1 MSKRHSLKALFHR
14 SRTPSR
20 DRRANVEDDSGNIST
35 ISTSGNI
42 CKPNVE
48 RISTQTAT
56 VATSTAAS
64 QIPPEIVKQQAVRET
79 PSFRSEIPQA
89 SSKGLAATETSAA
102 GPLLSEELQE
112 DLWDEAYNKLKTEQA
127 KLFKAYQNCI
137 TNPDSFDSKDRPAID
152 LNAIHGKDRE
162 RYLAVKIETKLQ
174 EIKSK
179 QWPAAAKAYGKIVK
193 GVVFAKD
200 FIATAASNEPHAALA
215 WAGVS
220 MLLPVRACYFYL
232 GAPTSCLKAKKPL
245 SQRRQ
250 CPGCSLYLPLSL
262 VQSELSLC
270 PLFEL
275 EFRLTS

>member
-1 MSKRHSLKALFHR
+1 MSKRYALKSLFHR

-48 RISTQTAT
+48 RISTQAAT

-64 QIPPEIVKQQAVRET
+64 QIPSEIVKQQTVRET
-79 PSFRSEIPQA
+79 PSLRSEVPQA
-89 SSKGLAATETSAA
+89 SSKGLAATGTSTA
-102 GPLLSEELQE
+102 GPLLSEESQE

-127 KLFKAYQNCI
+127 KLFMAYQNYI
-137 TNPDSFDSKDRPAID
+137 ANPDSFDSKDRPAID
-152 LNAIHGKDRE
+152 LDAIHGRDRE

-174 EIKSK
+174 DIKSK

-193 GVVFAKD
+193 GVVFATD
-200 FIATAASNEPHAALA
+200 FIATAARNEPHAALA

-220 MLLPVRACYFYL
+220 MLLPVRAYYFHL
-232 GAPTSCLKAKKPL
+232 GAPISCLKAKMPL
-245 SQRRQ
+245 PLRRQ
-250 CPGCSLYLPLSL
+250 RLSCSLCLPLPS
-262 VQSELSLC
+262 V
-270 PLFEL
+270 
-275 EFRLTS
+275 

>member
-1 MSKRHSLKALFHR
+1 MSKRYALKSLFHR

-42 CKPNVE
+42 CKPSVE
-48 RISTQTAT
+48 RISTQAAT

-64 QIPPEIVKQQAVRET
+64 QIPSEIVKQQTVRET
-79 PSFRSEIPQA
+79 PSLPSEVPQA
-89 SSKGLAATETSAA
+89 SSKGLAATETSTA
-102 GPLLSEELQE
+102 GPLLSEESQE
-112 DLWDEAYNKLKTEQA
+112 DLWDEAYNKLRAEQA
-127 KLFKAYQNCI
+127 KLFKAYQNYI
-137 TNPDSFDSKDRPAID
+137 ANPDGFDSKDRPVID
-152 LNAIHGKDRE
+152 LDAIHGRDRE
-162 RYLAVKIETKLQ
+162 RYLAVKIKTKLQ
-174 EIKSK
+174 DIKSK

-220 MLLPVRACYFYL
+220 MLLPVRAYYFYL
-232 GAPTSCLKAKKPL
+232 SAPISCLKAKMPL

-250 CPGCSLYLPLSL
+250 RLSCSLYLPLPL
-262 VQSELSLC
+262 V
-270 PLFEL
+270 
-275 EFRLTS
+275 